1 MGRKKSS
8 VRNKVTKETPNNK
21 VLASNNKTR
30 QDFNK
35 ELTIPIQESLTEVN
49 DRLKDSESTTES
61 TNTSPLLQSRSMKD
75 SDSDSE
81 PERFDPFHLVV
92 DDVDDE
98 RAASVNA
105 LDDLAMPSSNTQSSN
120 NDKPQKESTSSAP
133 AVDSSA
139 PATIQTSDLQLALSQ
154 QPNIV
159 TLLSTLAQIVTA
171 TSLTA
176 PASLLSNGQHTTTT
190 NQKII
195 DQSPQANDSQLINL
209 FINECKT
216 LFIRIRKPTPQL
228 VLQSA
233 DNPNGLEQLNFN
245 PDFEIA
251 RWNDLRLQ
259 PKRYL

>member
-1 MGRKKSS
+1 MIFI
-8 VRNKVTKETPNNK
+8 V
-21 VLASNNKTR
+21 
-30 QDFNK
+30 
-35 ELTIPIQESLTEVN
+35 QESLTEVN
-49 DRLKDSESTTES
+49 DGLKDSESTTES

-75 SDSDSE
+75 FDSDSE

-92 DDVDDE
+92 NDVDDE

-120 NDKPQKESTSSAP
+120 NDKPQKESISSAP

-195 DQSPQANDSQLINL
+195 DQSPQANDVSI
-209 FINECKT
+209 K
-216 LFIRIRKPTPQL
+216 
-228 VLQSA
+228 
-233 DNPNGLEQLNFN
+233 
-245 PDFEIA
+245 
-251 RWNDLRLQ
+251 
-259 PKRYL
+259 YL